1 MSENWTWRCVDADG
15 RDLESG
21 AVEVPAFASQSD
33 AETWLGE
40 HWPSLVDA
48 GIDGVHLRD
57 GGTVVYGPMSLR
69 PAE

>member
-15 RDLESG
+15 RDIDPG
-21 AVEVPAFASQSD
+21 AVEAEVFGSQSD

-40 HWPSLVDA
+40 HWRSLVDA
-48 GIDGVHLRD
+48 GVDGVHLQAD
-57 GGTVVYGPMSLR
+57 GTGVYGPMSLR